1 MKITIV
7 HKRDYS
13 VANDKTGVV
22 SSGKIYGGFTEENKP
37 IKFTSK
43 SSDYAV
49 QTAVGYDPMKA
60 IDINLTTKFDEVRG
74 VIKYQEAA

>member
-13 VANDKTGVV
+13 VANEKTGVV
-22 SSGKIYGGFTEENKP
+22 TAGKVYGGFTEENKP

-43 SSDYAV
+43 ISDYAV
-49 QTAVGYDPMKA
+49 QSATGYDPMRS
-60 IDINLTTKFDEVRG
+60 IDVNLITKFDEVRG
-74 VIKYQEAA
+74 LIKYQEAA